1 MPGLDTTP
9 GGTALRNAL
18 WNLLYRVVSST
29 DRTGTAWEGILRGSC
44 LAFFKEPIDD
54 LPLADNEASR
64 RELKRLFFTVPG
76 HRVYDFLEFLLESE
90 HAGLKEADRKLI
102 RRRLNAV
109 LDEEGAPVR
118 LLRDRFVPLPD
129 MLSLDAVA
137 TASERLTLFD
147 MEAARRHLA
156 SALAFLARR
165 PDPAA
170 HEAVREAV
178 LAVAAVVR
186 VLGGEEGP
194 VAVGT
199 IAPVADRAG
208 IAPGLREGIE
218 AILRRAHAVS
228 GLPGAAAG
236 GPPAGFRETAFLT
249 VFCSSLITVLLPG
262 DGTRQEGQGT
272 EAASTPG

>member
-1 MPGLDTTP
+1 MSDPDATS
-9 GGTALRNAL
+9 GGTSLRNAL

-29 DRTGTAWEGILRGSC
+29 DRTGTAWEAVLRGSC
-44 LAFFKEPIDD
+44 LAFFKETIDD

-64 RELKRLFFTVPG
+64 RELKRLFFAIPE
-76 HRVYDFLEFLLESE
+76 HRVYDFLEFLLEDE

-129 MLSLDAVA
+129 MLSLDAA
-137 TASERLTLFD
+137 AAAEEKLTLFD
-147 MEAARRHLA
+147 MAAARRHLHA
-156 SALAFLARR
+156 ALALLARR

-170 HEAVREAV
+170 GEAVREAV

-186 VLGGEEGP
+186 VLGGAEGK

-199 IAPVADRAG
+199 IAPIADRAM
-208 IAPGLREGIE
+208 IAPDLREGIE
-218 AILRRAHAVS
+218 AVLRRAHAGS
-228 GLPGAAAG
+228 GLPGAAG
-236 GPPAGFRETAFLT
+236 GPPIVFHEAAFLV
-249 VFCSSLITVLLPG
+249 VFCSSLIALLIPG
-262 DGTRQEGQGT
+262 EG
-272 EAASTPG
+272 ERRES

>member
-1 MPGLDTTP
+1 MSGSDATS

-29 DRTGTAWEGILRGSC
+29 DRTGTAWEAVLRGSC
-44 LAFFKEPIDD
+44 LAFFKETIDD

-64 RELKRLFFTVPG
+64 QELKRLFFAIPE
-76 HRVYDFLEFLLESE
+76 HRVYDFLEFLLEDE

-129 MLSLDAVA
+129 LLSLDAAAV
-137 TASERLTLFD
+137 ASEQLTLFD
-147 MEAARRHLA
+147 MAAARRHLHA
-156 SALAFLARR
+156 ALAFLARR

-170 HEAVREAV
+170 GEAVREAV

-186 VLGGEEGP
+186 VLGGEEGK

-199 IAPVADRAG
+199 IAPVADRVG
-208 IAPGLREGIE
+208 IAPELREGIE
-218 AILRRAHAVS
+218 AVLRRAHAGS
-228 GLPGAAAG
+228 GLPGAVPG
-236 GPPAGFRETAFLT
+236 GPPVVFNEAAFLV
-249 VFCSSLITVLLPG
+249 VFCSSLIALLLPG
-262 DGTRQEGQGT
+262 EGVRR
-272 EAASTPG
+272 ES